1 MHPLQGCTRAVVE
14 SRRRGSASLSNTQ
27 PSAQPSQ
34 SDGVLHQ
41 ARFAAF
47 PVILIA
53 SFLLFSSTF
62 YILLFFYLRV
72 PVSEQVLGA
81 AATSEPPSVMVPI
94 GVLKRHPSTS
104 EGSLSRQE
112 NKSVIFSDGIRPGG
126 DLAELDGGSEHRTL
140 GKRPGKG
147 KPRRL
152 KGKAVAQGTLGGVCT
167 SKLPPE
173 GLPMVSGKRILNNYS

>member
-1 MHPLQGCTRAVVE
+1 MEYCT
-14 SRRRGSASLSNTQ
+14 
-27 PSAQPSQ
+27 
-34 SDGVLHQ
+34 
-41 ARFAAF
+41 
-47 PVILIA
+47 
-53 SFLLFSSTF
+53 
-62 YILLFFYLRV
+62 RV

-147 KPRRL
+147 K
-152 KGKAVAQGTLGGVCT
+152 AVAQGTLGGVCT

-173 GLPMVSGKRILNNYS
+173 GLPMVSGKGKV